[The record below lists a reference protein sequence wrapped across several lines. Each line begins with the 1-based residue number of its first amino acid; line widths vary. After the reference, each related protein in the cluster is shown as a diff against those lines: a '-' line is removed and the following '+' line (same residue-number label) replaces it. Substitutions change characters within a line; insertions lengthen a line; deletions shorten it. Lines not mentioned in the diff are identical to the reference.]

1 MARRAEISRK
11 TKETDV
17 RVAVDLD
24 GGAVEISTGVGFF
37 DHMLA
42 SFALHGGLGLTL
54 KAEGDLCVDA
64 HHTVEDV
71 GIVLGKALSQ
81 ALGDRAGIERFADCA
96 VPMDEALCCAALDLG
111 GRPYLAFDV
120 PAPQERIGGYDACL
134 TEEFMRAVAMNA
146 ALTLHLSCR
155 AGRNGHHIT
164 EAAYKAFARAFRK
177 AAAQVSSGVPST
189 KGTLL

>member
-1 MARRAEISRK
+1 MARRAEICRS

-17 RVAVDLD
+17 RVTVDLD
-24 GGAVEISTGVGFF
+24 GGAVEIGTGIGFF

-42 SFALHGGLGLTL
+42 SFALHGGLGLTV
-54 KAEGDLCVDA
+54 KAEGDLQVDA

-81 ALGDRAGIERFADCA
+81 ALGDRSGIERFSDCA
-96 VPMDEALCCAALDLG
+96 VPMDEALCFAALDLG
-111 GRPYLAFDV
+111 GRPYLAYDV
-120 PAPQERIGGYDACL
+120 PTPQERIGDYDACL

-177 AAAQVSSGVPST
+177 AAARTDGGVPST